1 MDGCSNHEYL
11 KLAAVLSTKR
21 YGPNFTIS
29 SPSTTLAESDPC
41 LPLLALFYSPM
52 SSSSSPHRVF
62 TESPETLF
70 ARRLKTRIDS
80 VEVAVRDVF
89 EYAQLCAQHLAD
101 TLGKDP
107 QYYLGIIFDR
117 GTFIHP
123 MSRPPALDSLD
134 FVKGERDNTLLEALS
149 VG

>member
-1 MDGCSNHEYL
+1 
-11 KLAAVLSTKR
+11 
-21 YGPNFTIS
+21 
-29 SPSTTLAESDPC
+29 
-41 LPLLALFYSPM
+41 M
-52 SSSSSPHRVF
+52 SSSSSPHPVF
-62 TESPETLF
+62 NESPETVF
-70 ARRLKTRIDS
+70 ARRLKTRLDS
-80 VEVAVRDVF
+80 VEVAVQDVF

-107 QYYLGIIFDR
+107 QYYLGVIFDR
-117 GTFIHP
+117 GAFIHP